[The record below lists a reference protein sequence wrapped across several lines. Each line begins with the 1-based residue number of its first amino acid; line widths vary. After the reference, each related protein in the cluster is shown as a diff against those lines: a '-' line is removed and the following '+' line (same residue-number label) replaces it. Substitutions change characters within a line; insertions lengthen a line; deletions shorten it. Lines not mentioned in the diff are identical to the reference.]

1 MNKPD
6 DSRKGMLSNGVKLTD
21 QKCVPCEGGTM
32 PLTIQEAETLMKELA
47 DWKLS
52 PDAKKIAKECKFRN
66 FAEALAFTNKI
77 GTLAEA
83 EGHHPDLTLGWGKV
97 GIELTTHAIGGL
109 SVNDFILAAKIDV
122 IP

>member
-1 MNKPD
+1 MT
-6 DSRKGMLSNGVKLTD
+6 DSDGSQKGMLSNGVKLTE
-21 QKCVPCEGGTM
+21 QRCVPCEGGTM
-32 PLTIQEAETLMKELA
+32 PLTIEESETLMK
-47 DWKLS
+47 DVGGWTLS
-52 PDAKKIAKECKFRN
+52 PDVKKISRHYTFKN
-66 FAEALAFTNKI
+66 FAEALAFTNKV

-97 GIELTTHAIGGL
+97 GVELTTHAIGGL